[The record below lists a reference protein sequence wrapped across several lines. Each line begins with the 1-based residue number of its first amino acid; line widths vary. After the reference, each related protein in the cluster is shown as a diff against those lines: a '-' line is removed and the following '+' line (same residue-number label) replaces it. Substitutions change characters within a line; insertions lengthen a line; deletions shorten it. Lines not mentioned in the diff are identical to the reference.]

1 MCCYKFSDRAAKS
14 PASVKQGSRGPNL
27 PKRLRKVLAS
37 RLVQPNMLIS
47 VMLTIDLERYQA
59 RKELIERDFAKGVI
73 AEMRFLKEALKR
85 FS

>member
-1 MCCYKFSDRAAKS
+1 
-14 PASVKQGSRGPNL
+14 
-27 PKRLRKVLAS
+27 
-37 RLVQPNMLIS
+37 MLIS